1 MELAL
6 AAVVIVIGSYVQSSI
21 GFGLAIISAPLL
33 FIIDP
38 LYVPGPVTV
47 CALTLSLAN
56 TYLLVYRGYR
66 LCWAVMTE
74 SCVCMYVCMYVCGL
88 ASFGGRACEH

>member
-56 TYLLVYRGYR
+56 TETPSHS
-66 LCWAVMTE
+66 ASA
-74 SCVCMYVCMYVCGL
+74 SCEIHSSKNPPAIVPGIRPIIAY
-88 ASFGGRACEH
+88 

>member
-6 AAVVIVIGSYVQSSI
+6 AALVILVGSYVQSSI

-33 FIIDP
+33 FALDP

-47 CALTLSLAN
+47 CALTLSLI
-56 TYLLVYRGYR
+56 
-66 LCWAVMTE
+66 
-74 SCVCMYVCMYVCGL
+74 
-88 ASFGGRACEH
+88 